1 MLIEFCVGNYRS
13 FRDPVTLSMVAA
25 NLRSQD
31 KQLDENNVFDAGPKL
46 RLLTGAA
53 IYGANASGKSNL
65 VRAMQFM
72 RNLVL
77 RSAEGTQ
84 PTGGIHVER
93 FRLSTTTAEKP
104 SYFQVVFLLDGVRYR
119 YGFEATGEQ
128 VVSEWLYYVP
138 ATREARLFE
147 RQQDQF
153 SFGDGFREGRE
164 LAEKTR
170 PNALLLSVAAQFN
183 SALAQK
189 VVGWFRT
196 RMRVAS
202 GLDDAGMR
210 VFTLAALQNPEMRD
224 QIAELVHR
232 LDLGIS
238 DLRIEKTPLETASW
252 LSLSLSSDTLKW
264 LQTAMETLQKRSPE
278 LGRTRAGDNQELVSI
293 KTVHPAFDAEGE
305 PVEAEIFNLDEH
317 ESEGTKK
324 LVSFAGPLILALR
337 NGQLMIVD
345 ELDARLHP
353 MITQAIIGLFNSP
366 QSNPQHA
373 QLIFTTQDAGL
384 LDRRFFRRD
393 QVWFTEKDRQG
404 ATQLYSLAEFKVR
417 NDASFG
423 RDYIRGKYGAV
434 PYVGDLA
441 RIVSEEP

>member
-31 KQLDENNVFDAGPKL
+31 KQLDENNVFTAGCNL
-46 RLLTGAA
+46 RLLTSAA

-65 VRAMQFM
+65 VRALGVM

-84 PTGGIHVER
+84 PTGGIPVER
-93 FRLSTTTAEKP
+93 FRLSTATAGKP
-104 SYFQVVFLLDGVRYR
+104 SYFQAIFLLDGVRYR
-119 YGFEATGEQ
+119 YGFEATSER
-128 VVSEWLYYVP
+128 VVAEWLYYVP

-147 RQQDQF
+147 RAGDQF
-153 SFGDGFREGRE
+153 TFGDGFREGRE

-183 SALAQK
+183 SAIAQK
-189 VVGWFRT
+189 VVGWFHT
-196 RMRVAS
+196 RLRLAS
-202 GLDDAGMR
+202 GLDDTSLR
-210 VFTLAALQNPEMRD
+210 VFTIAALQHPELRD
-224 QIAELVHR
+224 QIAALVQR

-238 DLRIEKTPLETASW
+238 ALRLEKTPLESGQTP
-252 LSLSLSSDTLKW
+252 SLPPDTPKQLREA
-264 LQTAMETLQKRSPE
+264 LAALQKAVQE
-278 LGRTRAGDNQELVSI
+278 LGQAPQGSEQKIISI
-293 KTVHPAFDAEGE
+293 KTVHPAFDVDGV
-305 PVEAEIFNLDEH
+305 PVATEVFDLEEH

-324 LVSFAGPLILALR
+324 LFSIAGTLIQTLR
-337 NGQLMIVD
+337 HGHLLVVD

-353 MITQAIIGLFNSP
+353 LITRAIIELFNSREN
-366 QSNPQHA
+366 NPHHA
-373 QLIFTTQDAGL
+373 QLVFTTQDVNL
-384 LDRRFFRRD
+384 LDRRYFRRD

-434 PYVGDLA
+434 PYLGDLA